1 MKQLRSC
8 SAWTREGMTNLTG
21 EAVDVLQSY
30 GTTVAI
36 AINGVN
42 YVYSNYSATTSQ
54 HLAKFESDFGLRR
67 QWVSAY
73 QFRLL
78 MNSVTCSTPEGYFG
92 YASRNTPKY
101 ASLGR
106 AILEKKLGIYNASL

>member
-1 MKQLRSC
+1 MKQLRQC
-8 SAWTREGMTNLTG
+8 SAWTREGMTTLTG

-30 GTTVAI
+30 GTTVGI
-36 AINGVN
+36 AISGVN

-54 HLAKFESDFGLRR
+54 HLAKFESDFGVLRE
-67 QWVSAY
+67 WVSAY
-73 QFRLL
+73 QFSIL
-78 MNSVTCSTPEGYFG
+78 MDSVTCSTPSGWFG